1 MADRPYEITSDLKRF
16 DRRKVAFARSRSD
29 STSEAHDERARS
41 VEELIA
47 SGERGYGR
55 EDFALQAAACAA
67 DRVLQRAWQDAEQPP
82 AAEPYEPDDWAEF
95 TARVKQAAEVLGASL
110 AGVTKVNTL
119 WLYAVDDEA
128 DEPLPA
134 GMDTA
139 VVMAVEMDYDGI
151 AQSPT
156 ARATAA
162 TGMGY
167 SRAALAATGLAE
179 HLRRLGWRAIPSG
192 NDTALSVPLAIDAGL
207 GEMGRNGM
215 LITERFGPRVRLC
228 KVFTDAPL
236 TCDEPV
242 SFGAAERCDD
252 CTFCADA
259 CPARAI
265 TTGEPTAEA
274 PTPASN
280 PGAIKWQVNADKCLA
295 FWRVNGAS
303 CSNCIKACPFNQP
316 GG

>member
-1 MADRPYEITSDLKRF
+1 MEPYKITDDLKRF
-16 DRRKVAFARSRSD
+16 DRRNTAFARAQSD
-29 STSEAHDERARS
+29 GTSVAHGKRARS
-41 VEELIA
+41 AEEMIA
-47 SGERGYGR
+47 SGKAGFGR
-55 EDFALQAAACAA
+55 EDLALHAAARTA
-67 DRVLQRAWQDAEQPP
+67 DRVLQQSWHNADQTP
-82 AAEPYEPDDWAEF
+82 AGERHAPDDWPAF
-95 TARVKQAAEVLGASL
+95 TARVKRAAEFYGASL
-110 AGVTKVNTL
+110 AGVARVNPL
-119 WLYAVDDEA
+119 WLYALADGQADDV
-128 DEPLPA
+128 LPA

-139 VVMAVEMDYDGI
+139 IVIAIEMDYDGI

-156 ARATAA
+156 VLAA
-162 TGMGY
+162 AAAGMGY
-167 SRAALAATGLAE
+167 SRAALTATALAQY
-179 HLRRLGWRAIPSG
+179 LRQLGWRAMPSG

-207 GEMGRNGM
+207 GELGRNGM

-242 SFGAAERCDD
+242 SFGAADRCDG
-252 CTFCADA
+252 CTCCADA
-259 CPARAI
+259 CPAGAI
-265 TTGEPTAEA
+265 TTGEPTAEG

-303 CSNCIKACPFNQP
+303 CCNCIKACPFNQP